1 MNLSDYVLEFLEK
14 KNVKN
19 VFTIT
24 GGAICFLM
32 DAFSR
37 NKNITYT
44 SVGHEQAAAMMAD
57 SYSRLGP
64 NFSATMVTS
73 GPGATNLLTGIAC
86 SWFDSIPSMHICG
99 QVNRH
104 ELASFNKSTKKVRQV
119 GFQET
124 NIVLMAKPITK
135 FAYQLKNE
143 NEIRYI
149 LEKAFY
155 ISQTGRPGPVLI
167 DIPMD
172 LQRKKIIPAK
182 LKPFYVKKKSIKKQ
196 KLIKQIKDIIYN
208 FKKAKRPVIIIGG
221 GIRISKTN
229 KKLLSFLKKFNIPL
243 VTTWSGIDSITHD
256 VKNYIGS
263 IGVYGSRSANFVI
276 QNSDFVLSLGS
287 RLDTRVTGGVP
298 KNFAREAKIASVD
311 IDKNELNKNRGLKI
325 NIKINESLIDFFSN
339 FEKLSD
345 NLVINKLDWLK
356 KSISWKNKYP
366 IVLNNYRSQK
376 KYVNPYYFMERLS
389 NFLKKDDIVIT
400 DDGAHL
406 TWTIQ
411 ALKVLK
417 NQRLFSAF
425 GNSPMG
431 YAFPASIGASI
442 ALNKK
447 RIICI
452 DGDGSIQINIQEL
465 QTMISNQLPI
475 KIIIINNNGYGIIKQ
490 FQELYLNK
498 RYEAVDSQKGVT
510 NPNFLKI
517 AKAYGIK
524 YSEVKNNSNIDK
536 VLRNTIKSKNAEFI
550 NVFVDPN
557 QKIIPKLTFGSP
569 LEDLSPQL
577 SRQEFNEN
585 MIIKSVNKVNKL
597 TESN

>member
-1 MNLSDYVLEFLEK
+1 MNLSDYVLNFLEK

-44 SVGHEQAAAMMAD
+44 SVAHEQAAAMMAD

-99 QVNRH
+99 QVNRY

-124 NIVLMAKPITK
+124 NIISMAKPITK

-143 NEIRYI
+143 NEIRYV

-182 LKPFYVKKKSIKKQ
+182 LKSFYVKKKSIKKQ
-196 KLIKQIKDIIYN
+196 KLIKQIKDIIDC
-208 FKKAKRPVIIIGG
+208 FEKAKRPVIIIGG

-243 VTTWSGIDSITHD
+243 VTTWSGIDSIKHD

-287 RLDTRVTGGVP
+287 RLDTRVTGSAP
-298 KNFAREAKIASVD
+298 KNFAREAIIASVD

-345 NLVINKLDWLK
+345 NLIINKPDWLK
-356 KSISWKNKYP
+356 KSILLKKKYP

-389 NFLKKDDIVIT
+389 NFLKKDEVVIT

-452 DGDGSIQINIQEL
+452 DGDGSIQVNIQEL
-465 QTMISNQLPI
+465 QTMISNRLPI
-475 KIIIINNNGYGIIKQ
+475 KIIIINNDGYGIIKQ

-517 AKAYGIK
+517 AKAYGVK
-524 YSEVKNNSNIDK
+524 YSEIKNNYNIDK
-536 VLRNTIKSKNAEFI
+536 VLGNTIKSRNAEFI

-569 LEDLSPQL
+569 LEDLSPPL
-577 SRQEFNEN
+577 SRQEFDEN
-585 MIIKSVNKVNKL
+585 MIIKSVNRVNKL